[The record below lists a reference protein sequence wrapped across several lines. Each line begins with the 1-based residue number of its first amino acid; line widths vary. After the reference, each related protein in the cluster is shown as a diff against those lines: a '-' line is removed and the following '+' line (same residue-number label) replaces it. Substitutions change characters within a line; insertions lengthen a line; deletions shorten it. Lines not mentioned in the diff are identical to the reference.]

1 MFSISSK
8 KTSFMNIHSFI
19 NGPSSD
25 LPLTPEH
32 GGPIL
37 YMDIRND
44 TIVTCST
51 DHGARVYNLNSGKQI
66 KELYTKKFGHV
77 EWVSCAKILNNN
89 RILTGGMDSKI
100 CYWDSGQVRCIDL
113 TEHQGSISKIM
124 TDSNDP
130 NESIFISSS
139 YDTTIRIYNTVS
151 AQNVGVLKAVH
162 KKPVTEFN
170 FTNSILA
177 SIDRDGYFSIWD
189 INRQSSVLS
198 KQLHHGQCGNIEFYS
213 EENNNLIVTTGI
225 NDGLLN
231 AIDLRSGKL
240 VCNKQIH
247 KGAINM
253 LKISPLNNLIFTGS
267 ADKTIKVFDVKSIM
281 NNNLKEIAVMKS
293 TDAVFCGDLYESSYL
308 VTGCGDGNILGY
320 DLNKMDCVWG
330 YGVEKQGGVR
340 CIQIIP
346 EKNRIVSAGDSG
358 QGIEVL
364 FD

>member
-8 KTSFMNIHSFI
+8 NYKQMDIYSFSK
-19 NGPSSD
+19 GPSSD

-44 TIVTCST
+44 IIVTCST

-66 KELYTKKFGHV
+66 KELYNKKFGHV
-77 EWVSCAKILNNN
+77 EWVSCAKILNNK

-124 TDSNDP
+124 TDENDP
-130 NESIFISSS
+130 LESIFCSSS
-139 YDTTIRIYNTVS
+139 YDTTIRIYNTIS
-151 AQNVGVLKAVH
+151 AQNVGVLKGVH

-177 SIDRDGYFSIWD
+177 SVDRDGYFAVWD
-189 INRQSSVLS
+189 INKQTAVLN
-198 KQLHHGQCGNIEFYS
+198 KQLHHGQCSSIQFYS
-213 EENNNLIVTTGI
+213 EDDQNLIITSGI

-231 AIDLRSGKL
+231 AIDMRSGRL

-253 LKISPLNNLIFTGS
+253 LKLSPLNGLIYTGS
-267 ADKTIKVFDVKSIM
+267 ADKTVKVYDIKSVISNEM
-281 NNNLKEIAVMKS
+281 KEIAVMKT
-293 TDAVFCGDLYESSYL
+293 TDAVFCGDISGGSYF
-308 VTGCGDGNILGY
+308 VAGCGDGNLLGF
-320 DLNKMDCVWG
+320 DLNKMECVWG

-340 CIQIIP
+340 CLQMIP
-346 EKNRIVSAGDSG
+346 EKNKIITAGDSG